1 MKKLYTVLLALLVSA
16 AALVGLWSLV
26 DKDATESL
34 SENRRLA
41 SKPKFTVSALLDGS
55 YVAELETYYSDTFPG
70 RETLLKANAVLN
82 KFYIFSGKE
91 ENNMLVID
99 HSNDMGDGGQAM
111 QPVEPAVTE
120 EPPVET
126 LPEQTQP
133 EQTEPEPEQTEE
145 PPAPVEEEPNYDE
158 MEVTNLGAIVIIGD
172 RAMEIPTATDYIIE
186 NYAAAVNN
194 IHSALGDDAR
204 VISLVT
210 PNSGQFYS
218 PTDMHTGSH
227 DQRAMIDLCYYNM
240 APDVLTVD
248 AYSKLEKH
256 KNEYLYFRTDHHWT
270 QLGAYY
276 AYTAFC
282 ETAGW
287 EAVDLD
293 EFETGSYDRF
303 LGTMYTNTSQYPQ
316 SAVLR
321 ENPDQLHYYL
331 PIADTTAAFYADA
344 DIGNANNTTYWTYVV
359 NDNLPETEY
368 NKYMCFMSGDH
379 PAAMITTDVEGPVC
393 LVLKDS
399 YGNAFLPFLTSHYSR
414 IYVIDPREFNQD
426 GKPSLNLAEYVE
438 EREVDDVILVNYAY
452 AINNA
457 KYIKWL
463 NRLVGLGYD

>member
-16 AALVGLWSLV
+16 AAFVGLISLV
-26 DKDATESL
+26 DKDATESVR
-34 SENRRLA
+34 ENRRLA
-41 SKPKFTVSALLDGS
+41 SKPKFSVASLLDGS
-55 YVAELETYYSDTFPG
+55 YVSELETYYSDTFPG
-70 RETLLKANAVLN
+70 REKLLDANTVLN
-82 KFYIFSGKE
+82 KFYTFSGKE

-111 QPVEPAVTE
+111 RPVEPEETE
-120 EPPVET
+120 EEET
-126 LPEQTQP
+126 VSPEVIP
-133 EQTEPEPEQTEE
+133 D
-145 PPAPVEEEPNYDE
+145 APVEEDPQAELPNYDE

-172 RAMEIPTATDYIIE
+172 RAMEIPTATDSIIE
-186 NYAAAVNN
+186 SYAAAVNN
-194 IHSALGDDAR
+194 INNAVDGAR

-218 PTDMHTGSH
+218 PTDMHTGNH
-227 DQRAMIDLCYYNM
+227 DQKAMIDLCYYNM

-256 KNEYLYFRTDHHWT
+256 KGEYLYFRTDHHWT

-282 ETAGW
+282 EAAGW
-287 EAVDLD
+287 EPVALD
-293 EFETGSYDRF
+293 EFETGTYERF
-303 LGTMYTNTSQYPQ
+303 LGTMYSNTSQYPQ
-316 SAVLR
+316 SAVLK
-321 ENPDQLHYYL
+321 ENPDQLHYYK
-331 PIADTTAAFYADA
+331 PIAKTTAAFYADA

-359 NDNLPETEY
+359 NDDLPETEY

-426 GKPSLNLAEYVE
+426 GKPSLDLAAYVA

-457 KYIKWL
+457 KYVKWL

>member
-1 MKKLYTVLLALLVSA
+1 MKKLYTVLLALLVGA

-26 DKDATESL
+26 DKDATESQR
-34 SENRRLA
+34 ENRRLA
-41 SKPKFTVSALLDGS
+41 SKPAFSFSALLDGS

-70 RETLLKANAVLN
+70 REALLDANGVLN

-99 HSNDMGDGGQAM
+99 HANDMGDGGQAM
-111 QPVEPAVTE
+111 QTMEPDEVGEGE
-120 EPPVET
+120 EA
-126 LPEQTQP
+126 EQTQEQETTAETVP
-133 EQTEPEPEQTEE
+133 EQTEPDEE
-145 PPAPVEEEPNYDE
+145 PVAEEPNYDD

-172 RAMEIPTATDYIIE
+172 RAMEIPTATDSIIE

-194 IHSALGDDAR
+194 IHDAVDSHAR

-240 APDVLTVD
+240 SPDVVTVD

-256 KNEYLYFRTDHHWT
+256 KSEYLYFRTDHHWT

-282 ETAGW
+282 EAAGW
-287 EAVDLD
+287 EPVALE
-293 EFETGSYDRF
+293 EFRTGSYDRF

-316 SAVLR
+316 SAVLK

-331 PIADTTAAFYADA
+331 PIAKTTAAFYADA

-359 NDNLPETEY
+359 NAELPETEY

-426 GKPSLNLAEYVE
+426 GKPSLDLAEYVA

-457 KYIKWL
+457 KYVKWL

>member
-1 MKKLYTVLLALLVSA
+1 LKKLYTVLLALLLGVV
-16 AALVGLWSLV
+16 ALVGFWSLV
-26 DKDATESL
+26 DKDATESVR
-34 SENRRLA
+34 ENRRLA
-41 SKPKFTVSALLDGS
+41 QKPKFTLSALLDGS
-55 YVAELETYYSDTFPG
+55 YVADLETYYSDTFPG
-70 RETLLKANAVLN
+70 REKLLDANGVLN

-99 HSNDMGDGGQAM
+99 HTNDMGDGGQAQ
-111 QPVEPAVTE
+111 QPMEPVTE
-120 EPPVET
+120 T
-126 LPEQTQP
+126 TPEQN
-133 EQTEPEPEQTEE
+133 EQTPPEEEEEQEQEP
-145 PPAPVEEEPNYDE
+145 VVEEPNYDD

-186 NYAAAVNN
+186 NYAGAVNN
-194 IHSALGDDAR
+194 IKSAVGDDAR

-218 PTDMHTGSH
+218 PTDMHSGSH
-227 DQRAMIDLCYYNM
+227 NQKNMIDLCYYNM
-240 APDVLTVD
+240 GPDVLTVD

-287 EAVDLD
+287 DAVDLK
-293 EFETGSYDRF
+293 EFKTGSYDRF

-316 SAVLR
+316 SSVLQQ
-321 ENPDQLHYYL
+321 NPDRLEYYL
-331 PIADTTAAFYADA
+331 PIAKTTASFYA
-344 DIGNANNTTYWTYVV
+344 NANIGSSDNPTYWTYVV
-359 NDNLPETEY
+359 NEQLPETEY

-426 GKPSLNLAEYVE
+426 GKPSLDLAAYVA
-438 EREVDDVILVNYAY
+438 ERDVDDVILINYAY

-457 KYIKWL
+457 KYVKWL

>member
-1 MKKLYTVLLALLVSA
+1 MKKLYTVLLVLLLGV
-16 AALVGLWSLV
+16 AALVGFWSLV
-26 DKDATESL
+26 DVDATESVR
-34 SENRRLA
+34 ENRRLA
-41 SKPKFTVSALLDGS
+41 GKPQFSLAALLDGS
-55 YVAELETYYSDTFPG
+55 YVAQLEEYYSDTFPG
-70 RETLLKANAVLN
+70 REALLDANGVLN
-82 KFYIFSGKE
+82 KLYIFSGKE

-99 HSNDMGDGGQAM
+99 HTNNMGDAGQAM
-111 QPVEPAVTE
+111 EPVEPVISQIPE
-120 EPPVET
+120 E
-126 LPEQTQP
+126 QMQP
-133 EQTEPEPEQTEE
+133 EETVPQEPV
-145 PPAPVEEEPNYDE
+145 AEEPNYDD

-172 RAMEIPTATDYIIE
+172 RAMEIPTATDSIIE

-194 IHSALGDDAR
+194 IHDAIGEDTR

-218 PTDMHTGSH
+218 PTDMHSGSH
-227 DQRAMIDLCYYNM
+227 NQKNMIELCYYNM
-240 APDVLTVD
+240 ARDILTVD
-248 AYSKLEKH
+248 AYSKLEAH

-282 ETAGW
+282 ETVGMEPVA
-287 EAVDLD
+287 LD

-316 SAVLR
+316 SAVLK

-331 PIADTTAAFYADA
+331 PIAKTTAAFYADA
-344 DIGNANNTTYWTYVV
+344 DIGSSTNTTYWTYVV
-359 NDNLPETEY
+359 NAELPETEY

-379 PAAMITTDVEGPVC
+379 PAALITTDVEGPVA

-399 YGNAFLPFLTSHYSR
+399 YGNAFLPFLTSHYSK

-426 GKPSLNLAEYVE
+426 GKPSLDLAAYVQ
-438 EREVDDVILVNYAY
+438 ERDVDDVILVNYAY

-457 KYIKWL
+457 KYVKWL
-463 NRLVGLGYD
+463 NRLVGLAMD

>member
-1 MKKLYTVLLALLVSA
+1 MKKFYIVLLSLVLGA
-16 AALVGLWSLV
+16 ATLIGLWSLV
-26 DKDATESL
+26 DIDATESAR
-34 SENRRLA
+34 ENRRLA
-41 SKPKFTVSALLDGS
+41 GKPKFSFVRLLDGS
-55 YVAELETYYSDTFPG
+55 FVSDLETYYSDTFPG
-70 RETLLKANAVLN
+70 REMLLDANGVLN

-99 HSNDMGDGGQAM
+99 HANDMGDGGQAM
-111 QPVEPAVTE
+111 QPVEPV
-120 EPPVET
+120 EPDET
-126 LPEQTQP
+126 QTTQTTQP
-133 EQTEPEPEQTEE
+133 DETQTTEPEEDV
-145 PPAPVEEEPNYDE
+145 PPVEEPNYDD

-172 RAMEIPTATDYIIE
+172 RAMEIPTATESIIE
-186 NYAAAVNN
+186 NYAGAVNH
-194 IHSALGDDAR
+194 IHEALGPGTR

-227 DQRAMIDLCYYNM
+227 DQKSMISLCYENM

-282 ETAGW
+282 EAAGW
-287 EAVDLD
+287 EAVDLK

-316 SAVLR
+316 SAVLK
-321 ENPDQLHYYL
+321 ENPDQLIYYL
-331 PIADTTAAFYADA
+331 PTATTTAAFYASA
-344 DIGNANNTTYWTYVV
+344 DIGNSTNTTYWTYVV
-359 NDNLPETEY
+359 NTDLPQTEY

-379 PAAMITTDVEGPVC
+379 PAALITSDVEGPVA

-399 YGNAFLPFLTSHYSR
+399 YGNAFLPFLTSHYSK

-426 GKPSLNLAEYVE
+426 GKPSLDLAAYVQ

-457 KYIKWL
+457 KYVKWL

>member
-1 MKKLYTVLLALLVSA
+1 MKKLYTALLALLVGTA
-16 AALVGLWSLV
+16 AFVGLWSLV

-34 SENRRLA
+34 RENRRLA
-41 SKPKFTVSALLDGS
+41 SKPKFSVSALLDGS
-55 YVAELETYYSDTFPG
+55 YVSDLETYYSDTFPG
-70 RETLLKANAVLN
+70 REKLLDANSKLN

-99 HSNDMGDGGQAM
+99 HANNMGDGGQAM
-111 QPVEPAVTE
+111 QPAEPDVTQEETVPE
-120 EPPVET
+120 EPVE
-126 LPEQTQP
+126 EQ
-133 EQTEPEPEQTEE
+133 EPEEEQVPE
-145 PPAPVEEEPNYDE
+145 EEEPNYDD

-172 RAMEIPTATDYIIE
+172 RAMEIPTATDAIIE
-186 NYAAAVNN
+186 SYADAVNSIN
-194 IHSALGDDAR
+194 DAVGADAR

-227 DQRAMIDLCYYNM
+227 DQKAMIDLCYYNM

-248 AYSKLEKH
+248 AYSKLEKN
-256 KNEYLYFRTDHHWT
+256 KSKYLYFRTDHHWT

-282 ETAGW
+282 ETVGW
-287 EAVDLD
+287 EPVELD
-293 EFETGSYDRF
+293 EFETGTYERF

-316 SAVLR
+316 SAVLK

-331 PIADTTAAFYADA
+331 PIAKTTAAFYADA
-344 DIGNANNTTYWTYVV
+344 DIGNATNTTYWTFVV
-359 NDNLPETEY
+359 NTDLPQTEY

-426 GKPSLNLAEYVE
+426 GKPSLDLAEYVR

-457 KYIKWL
+457 KYVKWL
-463 NRLVGLGYD
+463 NRLAGLGYD

>member
-1 MKKLYTVLLALLVSA
+1 MKKLYTVLLALLLAA
-16 AALVGLWSLV
+16 AALVGFWSLV
-26 DKDATESL
+26 DVDATESER
-34 SENRRLA
+34 ENRRLA
-41 SKPKFTVSALLDGS
+41 GKPKFSFSALMDGS
-55 YVAELETYYSDTFPG
+55 YVTELETYYSDTFPG
-70 RETLLKANAVLN
+70 REALLDANSVLN
-82 KFYIFSGKE
+82 KFYIFSGSA

-99 HSNDMGDGGQAM
+99 HTNNMGESGQAM
-111 QPVEPAVTE
+111 EPVEPEVQA
-120 EPPVET
+120 EPVQTVEQNDPEPVE
-126 LPEQTQP
+126 PGE
-133 EQTEPEPEQTEE
+133 
-145 PPAPVEEEPNYDE
+145 VVEEPNYDD

-172 RAMEIPTATDYIIE
+172 RAMEIPTATDSIIE
-186 NYAAAVNN
+186 NYAGAVNN
-194 IHSALGDDAR
+194 IHDAVGSDAR

-218 PTDMHTGSH
+218 PTDMHTGAH

-248 AYSKLEKH
+248 AYSELEAH

-276 AYTAFC
+276 AYAAFC
-282 ETAGW
+282 EAAGW

-293 EFETGSYDRF
+293 EFETGAYDRF

-316 SAVLR
+316 SSVLK
-321 ENPDQLHYYL
+321 ENPDQLNYYL
-331 PIADTTAAFYADA
+331 PIAKTTAAFYANA
-344 DIGNANNTTYWTYVV
+344 DIGSSTNTTYWTYVV
-359 NDNLPETEY
+359 NADLPETEY

-379 PAAMITTDVEGPVC
+379 PAALITTDVEGPVA

-399 YGNAFLPFLTSHYSR
+399 YGNAFLPFLTSHYSK

-426 GKPSLNLAEYVE
+426 GKPSLDLASYVE

-457 KYIKWL
+457 KYVKWL

>member
-1 MKKLYTVLLALLVSA
+1 MKKLYTVLLVLLLGA
-16 AALVGLWSLV
+16 AALVGFWSLV
-26 DKDATESL
+26 DVDATESVR
-34 SENRRLA
+34 ENRRLA
-41 SKPKFTVSALLDGS
+41 GKPQFSFAALLDGS
-55 YVAELETYYSDTFPG
+55 YVAQLEEYYSDTFPG
-70 RETLLKANAVLN
+70 REALLDANSVLN
-82 KFYIFSGKE
+82 KLYIFSGKE

-99 HSNDMGDGGQAM
+99 HTNNMGDAGQAM
-111 QPVEPAVTE
+111 EPVEPVVSQIPE
-120 EPPVET
+120 E
-126 LPEQTQP
+126 QMQP
-133 EQTEPEPEQTEE
+133 EETVPQE
-145 PPAPVEEEPNYDE
+145 PVEEEPNYDD

-172 RAMEIPTATDYIIE
+172 RAMEIPTATDSIIE

-194 IHSALGDDAR
+194 IHNAIGEGTR

-218 PTDMHTGSH
+218 PTDMHTGPH
-227 DQRAMIDLCYYNM
+227 DQKNMIELCYYNM
-240 APDVLTVD
+240 ASDVLTVD
-248 AYSKLEKH
+248 AYSKLEAH

-282 ETAGW
+282 ETVGLEPVAL
-287 EAVDLD
+287 E

-316 SAVLR
+316 SAVLK

-331 PIADTTAAFYADA
+331 PVAQTTAAFYA
-344 DIGNANNTTYWTYVV
+344 NANIGSSDNTTYWTYVV
-359 NDNLPETEY
+359 NAELPETEY

-379 PAAMITTDVEGPVC
+379 PAALITTDAEGPVA

-399 YGNAFLPFLTSHYSR
+399 YGNAFLPFLTSHYSK

-426 GKPSLNLAEYVE
+426 GKPSLDLAAYVQ

-457 KYIKWL
+457 KYVKWL
-463 NRLVGLGYD
+463 NRLVGLAMD

>member
-1 MKKLYTVLLALLVSA
+1 MKKLYTVLLALLVGA

-26 DKDATESL
+26 DKDATESQR
-34 SENRRLA
+34 ENRRLA
-41 SKPKFTVSALLDGS
+41 SKPAFSVASLLDGS

-70 RETLLKANAVLN
+70 REMLLDANSALN

-99 HSNDMGDGGQAM
+99 HANDMGDGGQAM
-111 QPVEPAVTE
+111 QPVEPETTQE
-120 EPPVET
+120 QEPPVET
-126 LPEQTQP
+126 VPEEEEQTN
-133 EQTEPEPEQTEE
+133 EP
-145 PPAPVEEEPNYDE
+145 VVEEPNYDD

-172 RAMEIPTATDYIIE
+172 RAMEIPTATDSIIE

-194 IHSALGDDAR
+194 IHNAIGEDAR

-218 PTDMHTGSH
+218 PTDMHTGAH
-227 DQRAMIDLCYYNM
+227 DQKAMIDLCYYNM
-240 APDVLTVD
+240 APDILTVD
-248 AYSKLEKH
+248 AYSKLEQH
-256 KNEYLYFRTDHHWT
+256 KSEYLYFRTDHHWT

-282 ETAGW
+282 EAAGW

-316 SAVLR
+316 SAVLK

-331 PIADTTAAFYADA
+331 PAVETTAAFYADA

-359 NDNLPETEY
+359 NADLPETEY

-379 PAAMITTDVEGPVC
+379 PAAMITTGVEGPTC

-426 GKPSLNLAEYVE
+426 GKPSLDLAQYVA

-457 KYIKWL
+457 KYVKWL